1 MTTPNEQLKQFDD
14 KLAELERATRQTE
27 EQRREFI
34 NRNGLNKP
42 AREGINNADS
52 LIDVVLHFAI
62 MRHDTDKVIEIL
74 NEKIKDYSGYKEK
87 GLSNED
93 RHS

>member
-42 AREGINNADS
+42 VRD
-52 LIDVVLHFAI
+52 
-62 MRHDTDKVIEIL
+62 
-74 NEKIKDYSGYKEK
+74 GYTK
-87 GLSNED
+87 G
-93 RHS
+93 